1 MPAVAIAEAGILL
14 GLLRLQMNKERRKIR
29 GGGCSKRY
37 TFLKVVS
44 SDIIY
49 VYMLPL
55 ALCSVRMMS
64 MHSFTLIIII
74 IVIICLFFMYFAIFI
89 GELNAE

>member
-1 MPAVAIAEAGILL
+1 
-14 GLLRLQMNKERRKIR
+14 
-29 GGGCSKRY
+29 
-37 TFLKVVS
+37 
-44 SDIIY
+44 
-49 VYMLPL
+49 MLPL